1 MPGFNFME
9 PTMVQT
15 AQIMCI
21 NKNNRTDPTERIT
34 HVGGVQTSRWK
45 ITLDDAIRKI
55 ESGEW
60 KFFTSVNGRSVWV
73 EIATSASGRKY
84 LRTEADSRE
93 SNNLLSLPE
102 CP

>member
-1 MPGFNFME
+1 MAQN
-9 PTMVQT
+9 

-34 HVGGVQTSRWK
+34 HVGGAGGSRWK
-45 ITLDDAIRKI
+45 LTLDDAISKI
-55 ESGEW
+55 ERGEW
-60 KFFTSVNGRSVWV
+60 KFYTSVNGKSVWV
-73 EIATSASGRKY
+73 VVATSASGRKY